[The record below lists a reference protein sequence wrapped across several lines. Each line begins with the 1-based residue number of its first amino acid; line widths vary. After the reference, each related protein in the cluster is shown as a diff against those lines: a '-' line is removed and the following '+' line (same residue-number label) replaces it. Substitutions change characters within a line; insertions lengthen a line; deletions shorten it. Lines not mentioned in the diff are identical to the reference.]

1 MYNETLINIFMY
13 VTYGLIGLA
22 VLASVTFP
30 IMLFIR
36 DYRKAKNTLIGLVVL
51 LAIIFFSYAISSNE
65 AYEALNVGPNLSQ
78 WVGGAIT
85 ATMILIGLGLFMA
98 IFTEVYKFFR

>member
-22 VLASVTFP
+22 VLASVIFP
-30 IMLFIR
+30 IIMFVR
-36 DYRKAKNTLIGLVVL
+36 DFRKAKNTLIGLVVL

-65 AYEALNVGPNLSQ
+65 AYAAQDVGPNLSQ
-78 WVGGAIT
+78 WVGGGIT
-85 ATMILIGLGLFMA
+85 ATMILIGLGLLMA